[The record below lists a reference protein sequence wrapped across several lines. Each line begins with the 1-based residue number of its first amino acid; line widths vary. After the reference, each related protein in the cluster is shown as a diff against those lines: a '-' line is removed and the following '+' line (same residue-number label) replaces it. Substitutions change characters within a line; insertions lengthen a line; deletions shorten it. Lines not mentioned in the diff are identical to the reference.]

1 MAVALTIEEAA
12 ELEGVD
18 YFALY
23 RRIERGKINSVK
35 IKSNSHSS
43 GYEIRIELEELSEKA
58 QRKYYAKLSGDTI
71 TERKLTME
79 VSDLTEKQRKDAYE
93 WQHII
98 EEWEKHVSGNW
109 KKKTALTEEFV
120 QKWNQE
126 HDKKI
131 SVRTLNRKR
140 EQYRENGI
148 VGLADFR
155 GTNASK
161 RGSQIP
167 EVVWA
172 LFLNWWLDEAK
183 PNVSTVYRNVSYFVE
198 MNLPEL
204 YEQLP
209 TYATFYN
216 NTKKLPVAVVKFFRE
231 GNKAFEDDCIPFLRR
246 MYNDID
252 SNDVWSAD
260 YHTLDILVKDD
271 VTGKLIR
278 PHASVWIDVRSR
290 KILSV
295 VLCENS
301 NSDGV
306 ISAFKKAA
314 VKYGLPKQVYLDNG
328 REYLV
333 SDFGGRGRRKTDE
346 NAEYGLTIL
355 ERCGVKMYNA
365 QVRNGK
371 SKVIERIFAEVKKE
385 FSKLVTTYTGGHPD
399 ERPERMKKLNKVLE
413 KEDNVPL
420 LSEIKIFF
428 ENYVEGIYN
437 EKESSGMGMNGKCP
451 NDVYEENLIRKRT
464 ATKEEL
470 NIMLMRTARLQKVTR
485 NGVMLKFG
493 STILDYWD
501 EELLE
506 HYEGQKVFVRY
517 DIDDLSEVRV
527 DDEQG
532 RFIGTA
538 KFKNNGGYAFG
549 TVMNIDAVKELNHQ
563 KKLRRNSVKK
573 FMDDTLETI
582 ENLRE
587 MGIEVPDNML
597 SMQDMI
603 AKHNIEAKGSK
614 RKYEADILE
623 PIEFK
628 IPEPEDEEAVEI
640 DLEKM
645 VRNAMNS

>member
-1 MAVALTIEEAA
+1 MTIEEAA
-12 ELEGVD
+12 ELEE
-18 YFALY
+18 
-23 RRIERGKINSVK
+23 I
-35 IKSNSHSS
+35 
-43 GYEIRIELEELSEKA
+43 GYEGIRRKITRGNLKAARVNVDKTKSRLGYEYRIELEDLSEKA
-58 QRKYYAKLSGDTI
+58 QRRYYAKLSGDVTA
-71 TERKLTME
+71 ERKLSME
-79 VSDLTEKQRKDAYE
+79 VSELTEKQRKAAYG
-93 WQHII
+93 WQKII
-98 EEWEKHVSGNW
+98 EEWENYISGNW
-109 KKKTALTEEFV
+109 KKKTALTQQFV
-120 QKWNQE
+120 QEWNQT

-131 SVRTLNRKR
+131 SARTLSRKVKD
-140 EQYRENGI
+140 YRENGI

-155 GTNASK
+155 GTNASQ

-172 LFLNWWLDEAK
+172 LFLNWWLDEAQ
-183 PNVSTVYRNVSYFVE
+183 PNISTVYRNVSAFVE

-209 TYATFYN
+209 TYATFRN
-216 NTKKLPVAVVKFFRE
+216 QTLNLPVAVVKYFRE
-231 GNKAFEDDCIPFLRR
+231 GNKAFEDACIPFLRR
-246 MYNDID
+246 MYDDID

-260 YHTLDILVKDD
+260 YHTLDFMCRDD
-271 VTGKLIR
+271 ITGNPIR

-314 VKYGLPKQVYLDNG
+314 EKYGLPRQVYLDNG

-355 ERCGVKMYNA
+355 ERCGVVMYNA

-385 FSKLVTTYTGGHPD
+385 FSKLVSTYVGGSPD

-413 KEDNVPL
+413 KGDTLPL
-420 LSEIKIFF
+420 LSEVKQLFQ
-428 ENYVEGIYN
+428 NYVEGIYN
-437 EKESSGMGMNGKCP
+437 EKENSGFGMNGKCP

-464 ATKEEL
+464 ATQEEL
-470 NIMLMRTARLQKVTR
+470 NIMLMRSARLQKVTR
-485 NGVMLKFG
+485 NGVMLEFG
-493 STILDYWD
+493 STVLDYWD

-506 HYEGQKVFVRY
+506 HYEGKKVFVRY
-517 DIDDLSEVRV
+517 DIDNLSEVRV

-538 KFKNNGGYAFG
+538 KFKNNGGYQFG
-549 TVMNIDAVKELNHQ
+549 TDINLDAIKELNHQ
-563 KKLRRNSVKK
+563 KKLRRNSVKN
-573 FMDDTLETI
+573 FMNEQLETI
-582 ENLRE
+582 EKLKE

-597 SMQDMI
+597 LMQDMI
-603 AKHNIEAKGSK
+603 ARHNIESKTSK

-623 PIEFK
+623 PIQFM
-628 IPEPEDEEAVEI
+628 IPEKEDEETVEV
-640 DLEKM
+640 DLQKM
-645 VRNAMNS
+645 VKNAMNS